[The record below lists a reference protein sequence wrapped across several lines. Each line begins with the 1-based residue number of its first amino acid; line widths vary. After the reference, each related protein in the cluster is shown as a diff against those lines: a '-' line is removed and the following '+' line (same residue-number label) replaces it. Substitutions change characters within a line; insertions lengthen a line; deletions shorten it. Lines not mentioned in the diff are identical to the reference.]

1 MPHFQRLGGIGLRI
15 ARCKGWPEV
24 DLGIDSLHQS
34 ESAVTQVIKTSELHP
49 IFHKKSIRS
58 AQRTLDVEFEK
69 YDNFK
74 PPQQGQ
80 PAVELTAKGLG
91 SVILTIRLLAEIL
104 NKAPEEVKDLFRLAC
119 KTAASK
125 RPFRLWG
132 SSANSWRNRPAQS
145 QVNKLTP

>member
-1 MPHFQRLGGIGLRI
+1 M
-15 ARCKGWPEV
+15 
-24 DLGIDSLHQS
+24 QS
-34 ESAVTQVIKTSELHP
+34 GPWTSSS
-49 IFHKKSIRS
+49 KSTTTS
-58 AQRTLDVEFEK
+58 S
-69 YDNFK
+69 